1 MAFWKIPLALEAPR
15 FQRTSHAIEFLW
27 LSELPLCCYASA
39 VPKMRPI
46 RHMMMWSIVIRRD
59 LHYAEHTKSLRRL
72 HSRHLVKAWCSIALA
87 LSQARSQP
95 LDVQQKHGILALN
108 LSATLNGRL
117 NHTYL
122 TLGILRLRKGI
133 SLPCSVYLFVSI
145 PSTANIAA
153 SMGVYHIGKLRI
165 VVVGDFLNIGVQAQT
180 RLKFGS
186 FPSLSLIQ
194 TQARRHQSTNRR
206 SRSSWASNG
215 GTNTW
220 CAVIFHTPALPNKVF
235 PWLIYCLHF
244 GRPDQV

>member
-1 MAFWKIPLALEAPR
+1 MYF
-15 FQRTSHAIEFLW
+15 
-27 LSELPLCCYASA
+27 
-39 VPKMRPI
+39 
-46 RHMMMWSIVIRRD
+46 
-59 LHYAEHTKSLRRL
+59 
-72 HSRHLVKAWCSIALA
+72 
-87 LSQARSQP
+87 
-95 LDVQQKHGILALN
+95 
-108 LSATLNGRL
+108 
-117 NHTYL
+117 
-122 TLGILRLRKGI
+122 
-133 SLPCSVYLFVSI
+133 FVSI

-220 CAVIFHTPALPNKVF
+220 CAVIFHTPALPNKGF

-244 GRPDQV
+244 GRPDQVGFWTAPRFDGSSCSGIRLGACRNVGETGRCSGVCSASCTSPCASFP